1 MHNACLIQE
10 ERINATLDFRG
21 NTMCGIIGIINSPT
35 VQYDLYNALL
45 TLQHRGQESAG
56 ILTTDGKEV
65 FIHRGAGL
73 VKDIFNKDLLKT
85 FNGTSGMGQVRY
97 PTIGAGVVRDDRS
110 YEENI
115 KDIIRNAQPTF
126 DHHPGI
132 ASVHN
137 GNIVNYWSLRE
148 ELRQMRRYPTS
159 DGDVD
164 VMNKIFASI
173 LGEKT
178 TDWNITEDAIFDS
191 LKEVM
196 LNKLKGSYSAITVIH
211 EVGFVA
217 YRDPHGIRPFVMAE
231 KEVEIEGQSKT
242 SYGFASETVAL
253 DALGYK
259 KVRDIKPG
267 EAIFVPQGGEPVSRV
282 LVNDWKHA
290 HCQFEW
296 IYFSRPSSSIENK
309 NVYVVR
315 LNLGRELAKIIA
327 EKNIDIDIVTP
338 VPDTS
343 RPTAL
348 NLARKLGKHYIE
360 IFDKNRY
367 SQRSF
372 ILPDEE
378 ARKAE
383 IKLKLTPIIYEI
395 RDRRIL
401 VVDDSIVRGPTSRKV
416 VEVLREAGAEE
427 VHFAIACPP
436 LTNRCYLG
444 IDMVSERELI
454 AAQHNKNIE
463 EIRRK
468 IGADSLTYLPISNMM
483 QSIGLKDDV
492 CIGCLSGD
500 YPVDVS
506 DRDKQLFE
514 SRRHGDGC
522 QTCINGF

>member
-1 MHNACLIQE
+1 
-10 ERINATLDFRG
+10 
-21 NTMCGIIGIINSPT
+21 MCGIIGIIHSPT
-35 VQYDLYNALL
+35 VQYDIYNGLL

-56 ILTTDGKEV
+56 ILTTDGIEIYV
-65 FIHRGAGL
+65 HRGAGL
-73 VKDIFNKDLLKT
+73 VKDIFNTDLLKT
-85 FNGTSGMGQVRY
+85 FKGTSGVGQVRY
-97 PTIGAGVVRDDRS
+97 PTVGVGVVRSDRS
-110 YEENI
+110 HEENLKEI
-115 KDIIRNAQPTF
+115 VRNAQPSF
-126 DHHPGI
+126 DHHPGL

-137 GNIVNYWSLRE
+137 GNIVNYWKLRD
-148 ELRQMRRYPTS
+148 ELRSRRRYPNS
-159 DGDVD
+159 DCDVD
-164 VMNKIFASI
+164 VMNKVLAII
-173 LGEKT
+173 LKEKSD
-178 TDWNITEDAIFDS
+178 DWDFTPDVIFDS
-191 LKEVM
+191 VRDLM
-196 LNKLKGSYSAITVIH
+196 TKLKGSYSAISHIH

-217 YRDPHGIRPFVMAE
+217 YRDPHGIRPFVFAQ
-231 KEVEIEGQSKT
+231 KEIEIGGKKET

-259 KVRDIKPG
+259 KVRDVRPG
-267 EAIFVPQGGEPVSRV
+267 EAIFVPLGGEPISRQ
-282 LVNDWKHA
+282 LIDDPKPA

-315 LNLGRELAKIIA
+315 LNLGRELAKVISD
-327 EKNIDIDIVTP
+327 KGIDVDIVTP

-348 NLARKLGKHYIE
+348 NLARKLGKPYIE

-378 ARKAE
+378 SRKAE

-395 RDRRIL
+395 RDQRIL

-416 VEVLREAGAEE
+416 VEILRESGAEE

-444 IDMVSERELI
+444 IDMVSENELI
-454 AAQHNKNIE
+454 ASQMNGNTEK
-463 EIRRK
+463 IRK
-468 IGADSLTYLPISNMM
+468 AIGADSLTYLPIENMKE
-483 QSIGLKDDV
+483 SIGMGDNV
-492 CIGCLSGD
+492 CVGCLTGK
-500 YPVDVS
+500 YPVVVS
-506 DRDKQLFE
+506 DLEKQLFE
-514 SRRHGDGC
+514 SRRYGDGC